1 MISRFG
7 LIAALALFTAACS
20 AGTPPALERAALGR
34 TELGQTG
41 SGAADPAQAR
51 LPPGAAEAVF
61 AGGCFWCIEHDFEEL
76 QGVIE
81 AVSGYTG
88 GALQNPRYEDVI
100 TETTGHYEAV
110 RVVYDPQIVSYEA
123 LLGFFWRRV
132 DPTDAGGQ
140 FCDRGP
146 SYRTA
151 IFVTEEQ
158 RAAAE
163 ASRAALD
170 DSAVLPGPVVTMVL
184 PLGTFWVAEEHHQ
197 DYAKKNPV
205 RYRFYRTSCGRDARV
220 AAVWRN
226 APALPQSEP

>member
-1 MISRFG
+1 MILRYG
-7 LIAALALFTAACS
+7 LIAALALFCAACS
-20 AGTPPALERAALGR
+20 APTPSALERAALGQ
-34 TELGQTG
+34 TELGQSELG
-41 SGAADPAQAR
+41 QSELGGAT

-61 AGGCFWCIEHDFEEL
+61 AGGCFWCIEHDFEDL
-76 QGVIE
+76 PGVIE

-88 GALQNPRYEDVI
+88 GALQNPTYQDVI

-123 LLGFFWRRV
+123 LLGYFWRRV

-151 IFVTEEQ
+151 IFVTETQ

-163 ASRAALD
+163 ASRAALEA
-170 DSAVLPGPVVTMVL
+170 SAVLPGPVMTTVL
-184 PLGTFWVAEEHHQ
+184 PLEVFWVAEDYHQ

-220 AAVWRN
+220 AAVWAN
-226 APALPQSEP
+226 APASPQGEP